1 MYTLAAIVVRVFL
14 FIHMDLKEVAQYH
27 DEWVRIVKRFGAKTE
42 AEDIVQDMYIRFHK
56 YGKGQVITKSF
67 IWIMLRN
74 IFFDYCKREISMVD
88 IDLMVDLSEDENN
101 KTYEIELYYQSVE
114 NEIKKWEWFDQQLF
128 LLYLR
133 SGKSMREI
141 EKDTTISLTSI
152 FHTIKKC
159 KRKLKTW
166 QKEYQRDLVIQ

>member
-1 MYTLAAIVVRVFL
+1 MNLTEI
-14 FIHMDLKEVAQYH
+14 AQHH

-88 IDLMVDLSEDENN
+88 IDLIVDLSEDENN

-114 NEIKKWEWFDQQLF
+114 EQIKTWEWFDQQLF

-133 SGKSMREI
+133 SGKSMREL
-141 EKDTTISLTSI
+141 EKETKISLTSI

-159 KRKLKTW
+159 KIKLKIW
-166 QKEYQRDLVIQ
+166 QKEYQKDLVIQ

>member
-1 MYTLAAIVVRVFL
+1 MNLTEI
-14 FIHMDLKEVAQYH
+14 AQHH
-27 DEWVRIVKRFGAKTE
+27 DEWVRIVKRFGAKTD

-74 IFFDYCKREISMVD
+74 AFYDNCKREVSMVD
-88 IDLMVDLSEDENN
+88 IDLLVDLSEDENN
-101 KTYEIELYYQSVE
+101 KTYEVELYYQSVE
-114 NEIKKWEWFDQQLF
+114 EQIKTWEWFDQQLF

-133 SGKSMREI
+133 SGKSMREL
-141 EKDTTISLTSI
+141 EKETKISLTSI

-159 KRKLKTW
+159 KRKLKIW
-166 QKEYQRDLVIQ
+166 RKEYQKDLATQ

>member
-1 MYTLAAIVVRVFL
+1 
-14 FIHMDLKEVAQYH
+14 
-27 DEWVRIVKRFGAKTE
+27 
-42 AEDIVQDMYIRFHK
+42 
-56 YGKGQVITKSF
+56 
-67 IWIMLRN
+67 MLRN
-74 IFFDYCKREISMVD
+74 IFFDYCKREMSMVD

-114 NEIKKWEWFDQQLF
+114 EQIKTWEWFDQQLF

-141 EKDTTISLTSI
+141 EKETTISLTSI

-159 KRKLKTW
+159 KRKLKIW
-166 QKEYQRDLVIQ
+166 QKEYQRALVIQ